1 MLYWLLMM
9 IIMVIISNNDKLQI
23 VSSNSIRLL
32 IHTMIWLTV
41 SEFYQVILPILQRR
55 LEVALEVATSQRSI
69 IGQHQQTSQQH
80 QSNQQHS
87 ALSLAGSLASKLSQQ
102 AAR

>member
-1 MLYWLLMM
+1 M

-41 SEFYQVILPILQRR
+41 SEFYQVILPILQKR
-55 LEVALEVATSQRSI
+55 LELALEQASNQRSI
-69 IGQHQQTSQQH
+69 IGQHQQLNQH
-80 QSNQQHS
+80 QNNQQ
-87 ALSLAGSLASKLSQQ
+87 AQLSLASSLASKLSQQ

>member
-1 MLYWLLMM
+1 MM

-23 VSSNSIRLL
+23 VSSSSIRLL

-41 SEFYQVILPILQRR
+41 SELYQAIWPMLIRR
-55 LEVALEVATSQRSI
+55 TLDSSSL
-69 IGQHQQTSQQH
+69 HQIHRQQVH
-80 QSNQQHS
+80 HH
-87 ALSLAGSLASKLSQQ
+87 LLL